1 MGTGQ
6 AQFSEE
12 AKGAG
17 FNLVEKLSAEFH
29 SVTKLRAGF
38 NL

>member
-1 MGTGQ
+1 MT
-6 AQFSEE
+6 
-12 AKGAG
+12 KLKAG